1 MMGRSETLSSSQIQF
16 ITLFSAGAQ
25 HNVAGPFTSQR
36 KQWNYAAENKT
47 IFLSQPG
54 MFWLFFI
61 QFLLP
66 RITYWAPLE
75 MLLVVVLFVFDIIP

>member
-54 MFWLFFI
+54 MF
-61 QFLLP
+61 
-66 RITYWAPLE
+66 
-75 MLLVVVLFVFDIIP
+75 